1 MVNIRF
7 TKVGYSVFQK
17 DVLAPGEE
25 KPTVSRVLMSD
36 TKDYRRRLEN
46 LKEMVETIGVP
57 CIEDVFMTKFNQM
70 YPDYTFGHGEKVKSV
85 ESMVRAYSTEPY
97 DNLMREM
104 VHYCMHG
111 MWANNRWAVE
121 VESKVMWMLRLN
133 YTDKYGDVEYKRI
146 PKKGL
151 YKICPSQCSL
161 ESI

>member
-1 MVNIRF
+1 MLLSVCNLSFSSNQVAFTEIPYDFIPTKARIEDDMVNIRF

-25 KPTVSRVLMSD
+25 KPTVSHVLMSD

-85 ESMVRAYSTEPY
+85 ESMVS
-97 DNLMREM
+97 DDD
-104 VHYCMHG
+104 
-111 MWANNRWAVE
+111 
-121 VESKVMWMLRLN
+121 
-133 YTDKYGDVEYKRI
+133 DK
-146 PKKGL
+146 
-151 YKICPSQCSL
+151 L
-161 ESI
+161 ES